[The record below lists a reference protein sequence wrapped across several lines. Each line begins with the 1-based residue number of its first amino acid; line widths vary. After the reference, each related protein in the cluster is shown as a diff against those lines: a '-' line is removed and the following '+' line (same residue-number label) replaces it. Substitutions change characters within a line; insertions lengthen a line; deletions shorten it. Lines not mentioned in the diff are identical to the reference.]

1 VSEDVPSRDRRARR
15 RGPGLASAL
24 LGGAL
29 LIAVGFGLGVLAG
42 LLLEE
47 PDLVLDYAAGRT
59 QDVTL
64 EPIAG
69 TGTGAPVT
77 ADVAARP
84 PQGSEAPRPAD
95 LPEVL
100 AQTPPAEREPP
111 HPPGTTLPRTEVAR
125 ATPRP
130 TQPPP
135 TPSGRFAIQV
145 GAFSEA
151 TAAEQLARRLRDAG
165 LPVYVAPSVGVDA
178 ERWRVRVGPMASR
191 EEAEE
196 MARRLERDEQ
206 LSTWV
211 LAESPL

>member
-1 VSEDVPSRDRRARR
+1 MSEEVPSRDRRARR

-59 QDVTL
+59 QDLTL
-64 EPIAG
+64 EDVAG
-69 TGTGAPVT
+69 TGTVDSETP
-77 ADVAARP
+77 DVAAMP
-84 PQGSEAPRPAD
+84 PPAAEAPRPAD
-95 LPEVL
+95 VPEALALTAPTETAPVLDGADPLPS
-100 AQTPPAEREPP
+100 AD
-111 HPPGTTLPRTEVAR
+111 VAR
-125 ATPRP
+125 ATPGP
-130 TQPPP
+130 TESPA
-135 TPSGRFAIQV
+135 TPSGGFAIQV

-151 TAAEQLARRLRDAG
+151 TAAEQLARRLRDVG

-196 MARRLERDEQ
+196 VARRLEREEQ